1 MLICRALFLWLE
13 IAHRP
18 CGLHLVPT
26 GGIYGMLRG
35 LRFGG
40 VFICEWGIV
49 FILRSAEKPD
59 SSGRG
64 AISGWKLEPG
74 DLD

>member
-1 MLICRALFLWLE
+1 
-13 IAHRP
+13 
-18 CGLHLVPT
+18 
-26 GGIYGMLRG
+26 MLRG